1 MTLHVESSSYRDRE
15 ARVFYDDAGGVCRA
29 LSARALGE
37 WEALRQTRFFG
48 QAVESGNIVRTEQLS
63 DANIAFG
70 NDTEQWAGLLQH
82 EVIPFVSY
90 PFEWSF
96 GMLQDAALL
105 HLDLLDAALAE
116 DFTFKDGT
124 AYNLQWRG
132 IRPVFIDVASME
144 RHAAGQPWAGYR
156 QFCQTFLYPLL
167 LQAYKNVPFQPW
179 LRGRL
184 DGISPQECWNLM
196 SFRDFFRR
204 GVPSHVFLHAWFQS
218 RRTLDSVDSTKA
230 LVAAGFRKDQIRANA
245 KGLKRLLRG
254 LRWSPPASAWSEYAD
269 ENTYSAADRQRKE
282 TFVRSAV
289 RSQHWG
295 LVWDVGCNTGIYSRI
310 AAENSDQVVAI
321 DADPLAIERL
331 YQSLK
336 SNSDDSRAP
345 ILPLVNNLVD
355 LPGGL
360 GWRGAERKALID
372 RGRPELILCLALVH
386 HLVIGSGVP
395 LRELLTWFADL
406 GASLVIEFIDKD
418 DPMVRRL
425 LRGRRDNSADYEPAV
440 FDQLLSQMFD
450 VVRTE
455 TLESGTR
462 KLYFARTRIAP

>member
-1 MTLHVESSSYRDRE
+1 MMPSAEPSSYRDRE
-15 ARVFYDDAGGVCRA
+15 ARVFYDDALGVCRA
-29 LSARALGE
+29 LSVRALAE
-37 WEALRQTRFFG
+37 WDAVRQTQFFRR
-48 QAVESGNIVRTEQLS
+48 AVECGHVVRTEQLIDGESAFES
-63 DANIAFG
+63 DA
-70 NDTEQWAGLLQH
+70 EPWAGMLQH
-82 EVIPFVSY
+82 ETIPFVSY

-96 GMLQDAALL
+96 SMLQDAALL

-116 DFTFKDGT
+116 DFTLKDGT

-132 IRPVFIDVASME
+132 ARPVFIDVASFE
-144 RHAAGQPWAGYR
+144 RYVAGQPWAGYR

-184 DGISPQECWNLM
+184 DGILPQECWNLM

-218 RRTLDSVDSTKA
+218 RRELNEVDSTKA

-245 KGLKRLLRG
+245 QGLQRLLTG
-254 LRWSPPASAWSEYAD
+254 LRWSPPASAWSEYA
-269 ENTYSAADRQRKE
+269 EANSYSAADRQRKE
-282 TFVRSAV
+282 SFVRSAIHS
-289 RSQHWG
+289 RNWG
-295 LVWDVGCNTGIYSRI
+295 LVWDVGCNMGIYSRI
-310 AAENSDQVVAI
+310 AAENSEQVIAI

-331 YQSLK
+331 YLSLK
-336 SNSDDSRAP
+336 SDSDSSRAP

-360 GWRGAERKALID
+360 GWRGEERKSLAD
-372 RGRPELILCLALVH
+372 RGQPELTLCLALVH
-386 HLVIGSGVP
+386 HLVIGHGVP
-395 LRELLTWFADL
+395 LRELLTWLADL
-406 GASLVIEFIDKD
+406 GTSLVIEFVTKD
-418 DPMVRRL
+418 DPMVQHL
-425 LRGRRDNSADYEPAV
+425 LLGRRDNYADYDPV
-440 FDQLLSQMFD
+440 FFEQLLSQLFD

-462 KLYFARTRIAP
+462 TLYFVHTRFAS